1 MSPASP
7 RIAPRRLVLLL
18 LAVLATVWY
27 LAHQRPALAP
37 AGPQPASVEFRV
49 APPPAGAVAPDARDL
64 AADEAAGGHTL
75 ARHIGRSDAELE
87 ARLAAE
93 PNLAAASTF
102 TDRAAAERAVAGALA
117 GQASRVEAWRAR
129 ARGGN
134 LALAWPGDGGVVG
147 RVLERGA
154 RQSRPAVA
162 ARVVL
167 RRRGD
172 GFFVLTAYPE
182 IER

>member
-1 MSPASP
+1 MLAVAWWLVHPRPAAQPAAPEGSPSPAP
-7 RIAPRRLVLLL
+7 AADRDGAPR
-18 LAVLATVWY
+18 
-27 LAHQRPALAP
+27 AH
-37 AGPQPASVEFRV
+37 
-49 APPPAGAVAPDARDL
+49 DL

-75 ARHIGRSDAELE
+75 ARHAGRTDGDLA

-102 TDRAAAERAVAGALA
+102 TDRAAAEHAVAAALA
-117 GQASRVEAWRAR
+117 GEVRRIDAWRAR
-129 ARGGN
+129 ERAGN
-134 LALAWPGDGGVVG
+134 LTLAWPGDGSVVG

-154 RQSRPAVA
+154 REARPARA
-162 ARVVL
+162 ARIVL

-172 GFFVLTAYPE
+172 GYFVLTAYPE